1 MGRSVVSSL
10 LPLQGEVIHVA
21 ENSEEKKKTS
31 KLWTPGG
38 EEPAEAPVE
47 HPSEAPSDAE
57 EMSEEELRK
66 RIEDVMEK
74 VTVAD
79 IVLDMMISLSSLAY
93 QRMGI
98 PHEVNEKFKDM
109 EQARLAIDSLE
120 ALCNAMEGR
129 VPAEQVEPL
138 KSTLSNLK
146 LNFAKES

>member
-1 MGRSVVSSL
+1 MAD
-10 LPLQGEVIHVA
+10 E
-21 ENSEEKKKTS
+21 SEEKKES
-31 KLWTPGG
+31 RKLWTPGSDD
-38 EEPAEAPVE
+38 AAPE
-47 HPSEAPSDAE
+47 SKSGGQPESAE

-66 RIEDVMEK
+66 RIEEVMEK

-109 EQARLAIDSLE
+109 EQARLAIDCLD
-120 ALCNAMEGR
+120 ALCTVLYGR
-129 VPAEQVEPL
+129 VDPQMIEPL
-138 KSTLSNLK
+138 KSTCANLK

>member
-1 MGRSVVSSL
+1 MAD
-10 LPLQGEVIHVA
+10 E
-21 ENSEEKKKTS
+21 SEEKDERG

-38 EEPAEAPVE
+38 DEQPAESKDEKPA
-47 HPSEAPSDAE
+47 SDE
-57 EMSEEELRK
+57 DMSEEELRK
-66 RIEDVMEK
+66 RIEEVMEK

-109 EQARLAIDSLE
+109 EQARLAIDCLD
-120 ALCNAMEGR
+120 ALCTVLYGR
-129 VPAEQVEPL
+129 VDPQMIEPL
-138 KSTLSNLK
+138 KSTCANLK

>member
-1 MGRSVVSSL
+1 MVVR
-10 LPLQGEVIHVA
+10 VA
-21 ENSEEKKKTS
+21 DESEEKKES
-31 KLWTPGG
+31 GKLWTPGSDD
-38 EEPAEAPVE
+38 AAPE
-47 HPSEAPSDAE
+47 SKSGGQPESAE

-66 RIEDVMEK
+66 RIEEVMEK

-109 EQARLAIDSLE
+109 EQARLAIDCLD
-120 ALCNAMEGR
+120 AWCTVLEGR
-129 VPAEQVEPL
+129 VDPEQVEPL
-138 KSTLSNLK
+138 KSTVLNLK